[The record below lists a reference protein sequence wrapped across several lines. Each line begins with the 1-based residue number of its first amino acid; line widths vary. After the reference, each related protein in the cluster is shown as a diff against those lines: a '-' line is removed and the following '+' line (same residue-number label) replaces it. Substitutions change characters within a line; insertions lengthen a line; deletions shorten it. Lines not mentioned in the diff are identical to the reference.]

1 MNTGRA
7 AIWVLALVLCGLTR
21 AVSAEDIA
29 LTVTGADGTQQR
41 IDQAAWAKL
50 PRVTVRAIDH
60 DGKEG
65 AFEGVAVR
73 TVLSL
78 VKAPINKE
86 MRGKNLTLY
95 VVAQAADNYRALYA
109 LAEFEPDFTDRVIVI
124 ADRRDGQPLA
134 DKEGPL
140 RIVIPGE
147 KKQAR
152 WVRMLTNL
160 SVRDA
165 P

>member
-1 MNTGRA
+1 MNKLSVWVWAVLSWMWIA
-7 AIWVLALVLCGLTR
+7 AS
-21 AVSAEDIA
+21 SAQSID
-29 LTVTGADGTQQR
+29 LTVTGADGASQR
-41 IDQAAWAKL
+41 IDQEAWAKL
-50 PRVTVRAIDH
+50 PRVTVRAVDH

-65 AFEGVAVR
+65 SYEGVAVR

-78 VKAPINKE
+78 VKAPVGKE

-95 VVAQAADNYRALYA
+95 VVAQAADNYRAVYA

-124 ADRRDGQPLA
+124 ADRRDGQPLGE
-134 DKEGPL
+134 KEGPL

-152 WVRMLTNL
+152 WVRMLSGL
-160 SVRDA
+160 AVRDA